1 MKKRILCAILSLVAV
16 FSLVG
21 FNATEAWFSDGENK
35 ILTLKSGKLDF
46 SATGNISLKDK
57 EAVVL
62 PGTTLELE
70 EAIVITNNSTIDT
83 ELRILVEC
91 IPEGGAQ
98 EDTSSWINF
107 EIEGDSNWVSE
118 DGYIYYRP
126 GGNGII
132 PPPVIPET
140 TTIPEVSEITTAQET
155 TTEEVAVAADEE
167 TTTEAITETT
177 TTRVYASNEIPFAG
191 TMIISGKVP
200 PEYNGKTMKIN
211 FVLQAK
217 QADLMEW
224 KNFDNPYGMP
234 TTTVSTTAS
243 TTSAQ

>member
-1 MKKRILCAILSLVAV
+1 MKKRILCVILSLAAV

-70 EAIVITNNSTIDT
+70 EAIVITNNSTIET
-83 ELRILVEC
+83 ELRIRVEC
-91 IPEGGAQ
+91 IAEDGG
-98 EDTSSWINF
+98 ETDTSSWIKF
-107 EIEGDSNWVSE
+107 EIEGNDSWVSE

-132 PPPVIPET
+132 PPPEIPET
-140 TTIPEVSEITTAQET
+140 TTIPEVSETTTAQETTET

-167 TTTEAITETT
+167 TTTEAATETT

-191 TMIISGKVP
+191 TMIISGEVP

-217 QADLMEW
+217 QADLMKWTDFE
-224 KNFDNPYGMP
+224 PI
-234 TTTVSTTAS
+234 AS
-243 TTSAQ
+243 